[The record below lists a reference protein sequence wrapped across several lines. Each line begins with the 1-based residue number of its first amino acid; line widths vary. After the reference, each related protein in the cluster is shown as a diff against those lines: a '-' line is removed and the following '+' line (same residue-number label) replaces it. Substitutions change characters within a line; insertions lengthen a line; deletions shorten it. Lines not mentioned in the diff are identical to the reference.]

1 MQKKKVLAIL
11 LAVVMV
17 LGLCSMASAT
27 APADRVQINNMMV
40 DASMVEAKVEET
52 VATQAVSSNEIII
65 PQATPFELESELT
78 SYTSIGDNTTY
89 APIDNITVDWPNS
102 EVVVRG
108 VMQGRVVYEVKLPGA
123 KNADLTNRRLTFTL
137 TNREAMTD
145 TDTLTVTMGNNSCT
159 TTKGGTTSMLADLTF
174 ATQTFNV
181 AWTENGTARTSVCM
195 IYATNDLNY
204 PPIKTIAIGSN
215 ASTKVT
221 NDGATIQYILH
232 VPGGS
237 ATGTQNFAFTAS
249 GDSNSTTTTYSDF
262 VVTYGGAPVSFSTG
276 ETKNITMTA
285 VNGKY
290 SFETTWKNKSGTACS
305 ADCEIIID
313 TSDSVSLYGVADATG
328 KMNYNDSVTVSG
340 ATAVVDELTVGG
352 VTRYTCAITLPAN
365 SSNTSVNVSFKLE
378 SMSATATLGGAAPSA
393 EDYDY
398 DTMTTILTFN
408 GVDFSSTKDLVITN
422 GNASRTYLVSAAAAG
437 STVTVHIALR
447 TFLADEYLE
456 NRTNWYSGYGTSSV
470 SSTEKTR
477 LLGVASYLRSANSPT
492 TSTET
497 KNYNGNGPLSQE
509 ASGRMIFSEESYVTL
524 NVPASYTVRDA
535 LNSFTSNTTYFPNG
549 FAITGSDSYIEA
561 MGYYTLKDPTQP
573 DTEENRDYHCIGE
586 FDCGSASGW
595 MYTARTSRTDVT
607 SALPNA
613 GANIW
618 PVSNGMYIDWYYTA
632 AYGMDFGY
640 SMFG

>member
-1 MQKKKVLAIL
+1 MQKKRILAIL

-40 DASMVEAKVEET
+40 DASLVEAKTSVEQQNTQINIQTAEAAE
-52 VATQAVSSNEIII
+52 AT
-65 PQATPFELESELT
+65 T
-78 SYTSIGDNTTY
+78 S
-89 APIDNITVDWPNS
+89 
-102 EVVVRG
+102 
-108 VMQGRVVYEVKLPGA
+108 
-123 KNADLTNRRLTFTL
+123 
-137 TNREAMTD
+137 
-145 TDTLTVTMGNNSCT
+145 T
-159 TTKGGTTSMLADLTF
+159 TTF
-174 ATQTFNV
+174 
-181 AWTENGTARTSVCM
+181 
-195 IYATNDLNY
+195 NY
-204 PPIKTIAIGSN
+204 PPIANISVGNNSSFIAADNG
-215 ASTKVT
+215 TKAVYVVH
-221 NDGATIQYILH
+221 I
-232 VPGGS
+232 PGGS
-237 ATGTQNFAFTAS
+237 VSESASFNFQLSSATSKLYSGSVTIKYDAS
-249 GDSNSTTTTYSDF
+249 TSVTIGKGGSDSLTMPLTTSNEVEFDVIWNSSVAGEGTTTHCKLK
-262 VVTYGGAPVSFSTG
+262 V
-276 ETKNITMTA
+276 
-285 VNGKY
+285 
-290 SFETTWKNKSGTACS
+290 
-305 ADCEIIID
+305 D
-313 TSDSVSLYGVADATG
+313 TSNSVSLYNNNGD
-328 KMNYNDSVTVSG
+328 YSSSVVVTNFTG
-340 ATAVVDELTVGG
+340 ATAEVSDLTVGG
-352 VTRYTCAITLPAN
+352 VTRYTCAIELPSGA
-365 SSNTSVNVSFKLE
+365 SNTSVNVRFRLE
-378 SMSATATLGGAAPSA
+378 SAGATATLGGTAARRVVDTDDNDNEILYA
-393 EDYDY
+393 EF
-398 DTMTTILTFN
+398 TGIN
-408 GVDFSSTKDLVITN
+408 FSSTKELVITN
-422 GNASRTYLVSAAAAG
+422 GSASRTYLVSAAVAG

-561 MGYYTLKDPTQP
+561 MGQTSS
-573 DTEENRDYHCIGE
+573 NVMGE

>member
-1 MQKKKVLAIL
+1 MKSRRILALL

-40 DASMVEAKVEET
+40 DASLVEAQAEET
-52 VATQAVSSNEIII
+52 VATQAASSNEIII

-78 SYTSIGDNTTY
+78 SYYSIGDNTTY
-89 APIDNITVDWPNS
+89 APIDDITVDWPGS

-123 KNADLTNRRLTFTL
+123 KNTDLTNRRLTFTL

-145 TDTLTVTMGNNSCT
+145 TDTLTVTMGSNSCT
-159 TTKGGTTSMLADLTF
+159 TTKGGTTSMLADLAF
-174 ATQTFNV
+174 ATQNFNV

-195 IYATNDLNY
+195 IFATNDLNY
-204 PPIKTIAIGSN
+204 PPIKTIAIGN
-215 ASTKVT
+215 NTSTKVT

-262 VVTYGGAPVSFSTG
+262 VVTYGGAPFSFSTG

-408 GVDFSSTKDLVITN
+408 GVDFSSAKDLVITN
-422 GNASRTYLVSAAAAG
+422 GNASRTYVVSAAAAD
-437 STVTVHIALR
+437 STVKVKIAIR

-456 NRTNWYSGYGTSSV
+456 NRTNWYDGYGTSSV
-470 SSTEKTR
+470 SSSEKTR
-477 LLGVASYLRSANSPT
+477 LLAVSKYLRSANV
-492 TSTET
+492 TSSTASAT
-497 KNYNGNGPLSQE
+497 APSYGGNAPISKD
-509 ASGRMIFSEESYVTL
+509 ASTGRFIFADNSYKEIE
-524 NVPASYTVRDA
+524 VPASYTVRDA
-535 LNSFTSNTTYFPNG
+535 LECFVGKKVNSKDKLETYFSG
-549 FAITGSDSYIEA
+549 FNIDGSESYIEA
-561 MGYYTLKDPTQP
+561 MGPAKG
-573 DTEENRDYHCIGE
+573 NVMGE

-595 MYTARTSRTDVT
+595 MYTARSSRTDVT

-613 GANIW
+613 GANMW
-618 PVSNGMYIDWYYTA
+618 PISDGMYIDWYYTA